1 MSAIDDFPN
10 KDGGS
15 AATPGRPGA
24 ARPDAARGF
33 RAFATRR
40 PITAFLTLALPLGW
54 AVLAVPALA
63 HHGVLPGGGLPG
75 EIFALAATVLVL
87 LPAAAWVVSAGEGR
101 AGVRALFS
109 RTFRWRF
116 GPVWWIAA
124 LIALPVATVAV
135 GVALGR
141 SLETGDLLSTLA
153 VEFPLM
159 LLPIVL
165 VNMWEETVWAGFV
178 QTRLEHRH
186 GLLRGAV
193 LTALG
198 FAAIHLPLLFWDDVS
213 PSSLLTGFGILLVG
227 AVLVR
232 LMIGVFLR
240 ATAGSVLAVA
250 VLHASWNGSS
260 GEDGLVDALLSG
272 GQPIVPS
279 LVAVALVTA
288 AAIAVVR
295 PRLTAGPRSSEEGGV
310 PAAPSSHR

>member
-1 MSAIDDFPN
+1 MSALDDPRSTRRRTGPVGPSTG
-10 KDGGS
+10 DEPPTG
-15 AATPGRPGA
+15 
-24 ARPDAARGF
+24 GF
-33 RAFATRR
+33 RAWTARR
-40 PITAFLTLALPLGW
+40 PISAFLTLAVPLGW
-54 AVLAVPALA
+54 AFLAVPALA
-63 HHGVLPGGGLPG
+63 HHGVIPGGGLPG

-87 LPAAAWVVSAGEGR
+87 LPAAAWVVSVTEGR

-116 GPVWWIAA
+116 GPAWWVAV

-135 GVALGR
+135 GVVLGR
-141 SLETGDLLSTLA
+141 SLETRDLVSTLA
-153 VEFPLM
+153 RELPLM

-178 QTRLEHRH
+178 QTRLERRH
-186 GLLRGAV
+186 GLLAAAG

-213 PSSLLTGFGILLVG
+213 PSSLLTGLGILLVA

-272 GQPIVPS
+272 GQPVLAPLI
-279 LVAVALVTA
+279 AVALVTA
-288 AAIAVVR
+288 AAMAVVR
-295 PRLTAGPRSSEEGGV
+295 PDLTRGSRDSERGKARG
-310 PAAPSSHR
+310 AASPGL